1 MLESVRERLHGD
13 APAVSRVTIAG
24 HRLPT
29 GAGGSGGGR
38 GAHRGAARA
47 AGRQLLRG
55 GSGARWT
62 AWERG
67 AWSQFTGSDG
77 ALSLDGQVLTAT
89 AGADYER
96 DPLLAGLAVSYSAGD
111 GTYTDSGRAGE
122 LRTTLLGVYPYLRL
136 TLHQRLAVWGLLGYA
151 LHGDL
156 TIDEQDAA
164 LIDSGAGLVLGGS
177 LRCELAAWGLTLSAC
192 RSPPSRARPTRSGGP
207 PYRRSRLA
215 LRGRTGRLIFMA
227 AHSACDLLPGR
238 GSFPRRVVSCTDSLC
253 ERGQLLFTLLPFLDC
268 S

>member
-111 GTYTDSGRAGE
+111 GTY
-122 LRTTLLGVYPYLRL
+122 PYLRL
-136 TLHQRLAVWGLLGYA
+136 THQRLAVWGLLGYA

-164 LIDSGAGLVLGGS
+164 LIDSGAGLLLGGS
-177 LRCELAAWGLTLSAC
+177 LRYELAAWRLTLSAC